1 MHPPAN
7 KKHNIKYQA
16 QPPRKRR
23 GFFHTGY
30 FPGPTLVYLTK
41 VNKLVRNTMN
51 ISLLQLRI
59 INSRLG
65 CIVHFTGNYLTIF
78 SQQHPAKNLLTNYLI
93 NQSTIYPF
101 KPLTLSCK
109 PNTIKQYKCH

>member
-1 MHPPAN
+1 MHPPTN

-30 FPGPTLVYLTK
+30 FHGPTLFYLTK
-41 VNKLVRNTMN
+41 VNKSARNTVN
-51 ISLLQLRI
+51 TSILQLRI

-65 CIVHFTGNYLTIF
+65 CFVHFTGNYLTISRENCLF
-78 SQQHPAKNLLTNYLI
+78 CHPLTYYRFNPF
-93 NQSTIYPF
+93 TIYPF

-109 PNTIKQYKCH
+109 PNIIKQYKCH